1 MARFAAGVVAGMAI
15 MTIVGAALGIR
26 ASSSDQDLHEAAV
39 AAGVDEQD
47 LKGALVS
54 LALAGKDVDPYG
66 YLRSDGKLPPLA
78 SSASAPPAAPAS
90 GVWARL
96 AQCESTGNWQS
107 TSNPLYSGGLQ
118 FDAQTWARYG
128 GLAFAPRAALATPAQ
143 QVIVAERTLAVQGWS
158 AWPACSRRL
167 GLR

>member
-1 MARFAAGVVAGMAI
+1 MARFAFGLVTGFAVA
-15 MTIVGAALGIR
+15 TVFGAALGLR
-26 ASSSDQDLHEAAV
+26 ASSSDQDVHEAAV

-47 LKGALVS
+47 LRGALNS
-54 LALAGKDVDPYG
+54 LAVNGKDADAWN
-66 YLRSDGKLPPLA
+66 YLRSVGQLPPLP
-78 SSASAPPAAPAS
+78 SSASASPAAPTS

-96 AQCESTGNWQS
+96 AACESTSNWQS
-107 TSNPLYSGGLQ
+107 TSNPVYSGGLQ

-143 QVIVAERTLAVQGWS
+143 QVTVAERTLAVQGWS